1 MSTSVVIAIN
11 DPRWRKVRLSTAIRK
26 AVGTVLA
33 REGRRGGLTIL
44 LTNAA
49 ELHQLNRDFRGKDKP
64 TNVLSFAP
72 PRGLKDY
79 LGDIAIAYDVAAD
92 EAAAAGKRF
101 AHHVLHLSVHGTL
114 HLLGYD
120 HEDAQEAALM
130 ETKEILILQDLGVPD
145 PYEQA
150 S

>member
-11 DPRWRKVRLSTAIRK
+11 DPRWRKARLSTAIRR
-26 AVGTVLA
+26 AIGTVLV
-33 REGRRGGLTIL
+33 REGQHGGLTVL
-44 LTNAA
+44 LTDATA
-49 ELHQLNRDFRGKDKP
+49 LHQLNRDFRGKDKP

-72 PRGLKDY
+72 GPGLKGY

-92 EAAAAGKRF
+92 EAEAAGKSF

-120 HEDAQEAALM
+120 HEDEREAALM
-130 ETKEILILQDLGVPD
+130 EAKETLILQGLGVPA

>member
-11 DPRWRKVRLSTAIRK
+11 DPRWRKARLSTAIRR
-26 AVGTVLA
+26 AVGTVLTG
-33 REGRRGGLTIL
+33 EGQHGGLTVL
-44 LTNAA
+44 LTDATA
-49 ELHQLNRDFRGKDKP
+49 LHQLNRDFRGKDKP

-72 PRGLKDY
+72 GPGLKGY

-92 EAAAAGKRF
+92 EAEAAGKSF

-120 HEDAQEAALM
+120 HEDEREAALM
-130 ETKEILILQDLGVPD
+130 EAKETLILQGLGVPA

>member
-1 MSTSVVIAIN
+1 MSTSIVMAIN
-11 DPRWRKVRLSTAIRK
+11 DPRWRKARLSTAIRK
-26 AVGTVLA
+26 AVGTVLEKEN
-33 REGRRGGLTIL
+33 RYGELTVL
-44 LTNAA
+44 LTDAA
-49 ELHQLNRDFRGKDKP
+49 ALRQLNRDFRGKDTP

-72 PRGLKDY
+72 GPGLKGY

-92 EAAAAGKRF
+92 EAGAAGKSF

-120 HEDAQEAALM
+120 HEDAREAVLM
-130 ETKEILILQDLGVPD
+130 EAKETLILQDLGVPA
-145 PYEQA
+145 PYDQA